1 MKFVILARMGKIDR
15 TEDIC
20 TCPIST
26 CNMKKSALSFIILVG
41 ILFGGIVIMIKP
53 TIFVSQLMP
62 SQMAPPE
69 QPLAG
74 RIVPSE
80 IIILGSVLTIIG
92 LVGLSV
98 LGFRIFEESRHEETK
113 TY

>member
-1 MKFVILARMGKIDR
+1 MKFFISTRIGKIDR

-20 TCPIST
+20 K
-26 CNMKKSALSFIILVG
+26 CNMKSTLSFIILVG

-62 SQMAPPE
+62 SQMAPPD

-74 RIVPSE
+74 SIVPRE
-80 IIILGSVLTIIG
+80 IIIVGSVLTIIG

>member
-1 MKFVILARMGKIDR
+1 MKFFISAVIGKIDR

-20 TCPIST
+20 IYSMKST
-26 CNMKKSALSFIILVG
+26 TLSFVVLVG

-53 TIFVSQLMP
+53 TIFVSRLMP
-62 SQMAPPE
+62 TQMAPAE

-74 RIVPSE
+74 RIVPRE
-80 IIILGSVLTIIG
+80 IIMLGSVLTIIG
-92 LVGLSV
+92 LVGVSV

>member
-1 MKFVILARMGKIDR
+1 
-15 TEDIC
+15 
-20 TCPIST
+20 
-26 CNMKKSALSFIILVG
+26 MKKSTLSFIILVG

-53 TIFVSQLMP
+53 TIFVSRLMP

-69 QPLAG
+69 EPLAG
-74 RIVPSE
+74 RIVPRE
-80 IIILGSVLTIIG
+80 IIMLGSALTMVG

-98 LGFRIFEESRHEETK
+98 LGFTLFKESRHEDTK

>member
-1 MKFVILARMGKIDR
+1 
-15 TEDIC
+15 
-20 TCPIST
+20 
-26 CNMKKSALSFIILVG
+26 
-41 ILFGGIVIMIKP
+41 MIKP
-53 TIFVSQLMP
+53 TIFVSRLMS

-74 RIVPSE
+74 RIVPRE
-80 IIILGSVLTIIG
+80 IIMLGSVLTIIG
-92 LVGLSV
+92 LVGLAV

>member
-1 MKFVILARMGKIDR
+1 MKFFILVRIRKIDR

-20 TCPIST
+20 TCNTST
-26 CNMKKSALSFIILVG
+26 CNMKKSTLSFIILVV
-41 ILFGGIVIMIKP
+41 ILFGGIVIMIRP
-53 TIFVSQLMP
+53 TIFVSRLLP

-74 RIVPSE
+74 RIVPWE
-80 IIILGSVLTIIG
+80 IILLGSVLTITG

-98 LGFRIFEESRHEETK
+98 LGFRIYDESRHEETK
-113 TY
+113 KS

>member
-1 MKFVILARMGKIDR
+1 
-15 TEDIC
+15 
-20 TCPIST
+20 
-26 CNMKKSALSFIILVG
+26 MKKSTLSFIILVG

-53 TIFVSQLMP
+53 TIFVSRLMP
-62 SQMAPPE
+62 YQMAPPE

-74 RIVPSE
+74 RIVPRE
-80 IIILGSVLTIIG
+80 IIMLGSVLTIIG

>member
-1 MKFVILARMGKIDR
+1 MKFFISAGIGKIDR

-20 TCPIST
+20 IYSMKST
-26 CNMKKSALSFIILVG
+26 TLSFVILVG

-53 TIFVSQLMP
+53 TIFVSRLMP
-62 SQMAPPE
+62 TQMAPPE

-74 RIVPSE
+74 RIVPRE
-80 IIILGSVLTIIG
+80 IIMLGSVLTIIG
-92 LVGLSV
+92 LVGVSV

>member
-1 MKFVILARMGKIDR
+1 MK
-15 TEDIC
+15 
-20 TCPIST
+20 ST
-26 CNMKKSALSFIILVG
+26 TLSFVILVG

-53 TIFVSQLMP
+53 TIFVSRLMP
-62 SQMAPPE
+62 TQMAPPE

-74 RIVPSE
+74 RIVPRE
-80 IIILGSVLTIIG
+80 IIMLGSVLTIIG
-92 LVGLSV
+92 LVGVSV

>member
-1 MKFVILARMGKIDR
+1 MKFFISARVGKIDR

-20 TCPIST
+20 I
-26 CNMKKSALSFIILVG
+26 CNMKSTLSFIILVG

-53 TIFVSQLMP
+53 TIFVSRLMP

-74 RIVPSE
+74 RIVPRE
-80 IIILGSVLTIIG
+80 IIMLGSVLTIIG

-98 LGFRIFEESRHEETK
+98 LGFRIFEKSGHEETK

>member
-1 MKFVILARMGKIDR
+1 MKFFISARILKIDR
-15 TEDIC
+15 TEDI
-20 TCPIST
+20 ST
-26 CNMKKSALSFIILVG
+26 CTFSTYNMKSTLSFIILVG
-41 ILFGGIVIMIKP
+41 ILFGGIVIIIKP
-53 TIFVSQLMP
+53 TIFVSRLMP

-74 RIVPSE
+74 SIVPRE
-80 IIILGSVLTIIG
+80 IIMLGSVLTIIG